1 MIIRPKRGRRQ
12 ALTKIDIRKKTN
24 TIPWI
29 TLILTLPIIHRKKP
43 RFPHGTILIPN
54 RRSSIWI
61 RIMEPMRTAR
71 DLQK

>member
-1 MIIRPKRGRRQ
+1 
-12 ALTKIDIRKKTN
+12 LTRIDIRKRIN

-29 TLILTLPIIHRKKP
+29 TPILTQPIIRRKKP

-61 RIMEPMRTAR
+61 QIMEPMRTAR
-71 DLQK
+71 DLQR